1 MSVSYLSG
9 NAGPGLGLGLT
20 EATERVYRAIVNGHR
35 DPGTLADSIGID
47 APVLAGAV
55 EELTEIGL
63 LRVDAGVFEPL
74 PPRLPLQAL
83 ADRYVRAATAAREAS
98 EALAQL
104 WASASPAPDYLEVL
118 TTTARCM
125 DETARLHLEAQ
136 REVLALS
143 IGPRGDSA
151 PPPNRQE
158 GAAEAL
164 RRGVTYRVVY
174 GAQIL
179 RQSAVMSLVQESVDA
194 GERARVFPN
203 VPCNLQI
210 ADGRRAVL
218 VAPMPGPERLHG
230 LMFFEGGFLDSLIG
244 IFETYWTLGVPIAAG
259 RLATDPVEGMEQAA
273 AGPTEGPTEETRR
286 LLSLL
291 GAGLTDGSIA
301 RELGV
306 SERTVTRRIMA
317 LQDVLAARSRFQL
330 GVQAARRGWL

>member
-9 NAGPGLGLGLT
+9 GVGLGVGLS
-20 EATERVYRAIVNGHR
+20 EGTERVYRAIVENGHR
-35 DPGTLADSIGID
+35 DPQILADSIGID
-47 APVLAGAV
+47 AGALAEAI
-55 EELTEIGL
+55 EELSEIGL
-63 LRVDAGVFEPL
+63 LQVDAGVLEPL

-104 WASASPAPDYLEVL
+104 WARQTPAPDYLEVL
-118 TTTARCM
+118 TTTDRCM
-125 DETARLHLEAQ
+125 DETARLHLEAEH
-136 REVLALS
+136 EVVALS

-151 PPPNRQE
+151 PPPNRQP

-164 RRGVTYRVVY
+164 SRGVTYRVVY

-179 RQSAVMSLVQESVDA
+179 RQAAVMSLVQESVDA

-210 ADGRRAVL
+210 ADGKRAVL

-230 LMFFEGGFLDSLIG
+230 LMFFAGGFLDSLIG
-244 IFETYWTLGVPIAAG
+244 VFETYWTLGVPIAAG
-259 RLATDPVEGMEQAA
+259 RLATEPVDRVEQAA
-273 AGPTEGPTEETRR
+273 AGPTEDTRR

>member
-1 MSVSYLSG
+1 MSVSHLSG
-9 NAGPGLGLGLT
+9 TSGLRLT
-20 EATERVYRAIVNGHR
+20 ESTERAYRAIVEHGHR
-35 DPGTLADSIGID
+35 DPRALADSTGID
-47 APVLAGAV
+47 AGVLADAI

-63 LRVDAGVFEPL
+63 LQTDAGVLEPL

-83 ADRYVRAATAAREAS
+83 ADRYVRAAAAAREAS

-104 WASASPAPDYLEVL
+104 WARQTTAPDYLEVL
-118 TTTARCM
+118 TTTDRCM
-125 DETARLHLEAQ
+125 TETARLHLEAE

-179 RQSAVMSLVQESVDA
+179 RQAAVMSLVQESVDA

-210 ADGRRAVL
+210 VDGKRAVL

-230 LMFFEGGFLDSLIG
+230 LMFFEGGFLESLVG
-244 IFETYWTLGVPIAAG
+244 VFETYWALGVPIAAG
-259 RLATDPVEGMEQAA
+259 RLATDPVDGMEQAG
-273 AGPTEGPTEETRR
+273 AGPPEGPTDETRR

-291 GAGLTDGSIA
+291 GAGLPDGSIA